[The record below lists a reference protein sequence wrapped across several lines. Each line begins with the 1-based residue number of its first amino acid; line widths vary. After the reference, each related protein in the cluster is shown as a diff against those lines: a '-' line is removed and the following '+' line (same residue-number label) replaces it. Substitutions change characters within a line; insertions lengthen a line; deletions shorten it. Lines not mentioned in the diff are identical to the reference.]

1 MPQYRHFAR
10 HAPQPTHDDAGS
22 PRCTGGKRIDL
33 VAMYT
38 IHAEAAETLSLW
50 QCLTDEVGTVGA
62 AVQVNV
68 ADSFQQTVTGKFAI
82 VCLFLQPF
90 HCMPRHCRGSEQH
103 TSGHYRCLYKRPSA
117 YFVIR
122 THIVTLCCKNSG
134 LQHDN
139 A

>member
-33 VAMYT
+33 ATMYT

-50 QCLTDEVGTVGA
+50 QCLTDEVGTVVA
-62 AVQVNV
+62 A
-68 ADSFQQTVTGKFAI
+68 
-82 VCLFLQPF
+82 
-90 HCMPRHCRGSEQH
+90 E
-103 TSGHYRCLYKRPSA
+103 
-117 YFVIR
+117 VIR
-122 THIVTLCCKNSG
+122 FEHHGTIAGRHG
-134 LQHDN
+134 LFGKSVFIHRPF